1 MRREGLSAGRLV
13 LAGTLVAALAL
24 GGCQSTGQSVMVGA
38 AIGAGLGGVAV
49 AGKETAEELGT
60 AIGSALTGQD
70 LEPMGRRSRDD
81 DYEYEYVLVGA
92 LVGGLFGWLIGN
104 KRINKASG
112 GAGGGLVLGAQ
123 EAALNMEY
131 PTVFESLV
139 FGNQNLSEADQAV
152 GFAMT
157 AASAGGQPHRGDL
170 YDSLMRLNGRTAA
183 LAECLPVLNFRK
195 RMTAP
200 GSAGDW
206 CADAHG
212 ESPVSS
218 PAPDAESASDSP
230 PLSISVEAFVDP
242 LSPDTRQAELRRRGS
257 AQS

>member
-1 MRREGLSAGRLV
+1 MRRERLSAGRLV

-49 AGKETAEELGT
+49 AGKETAEDIGT

-104 KRINKASG
+104 MRINKASG
-112 GAGGGLVLGAQ
+112 GAGGGLVLSAQ
-123 EAALNMEY
+123 EAALNTEY
-131 PTVFESLV
+131 PTISESLV
-139 FGNQNLSEADQAV
+139 LGDRNLYQGDRGV

-170 YDSLMRLNGRTAA
+170 YDSLIRLNGRTAA
-183 LAECLPVLNFRK
+183 LAECLPVLNLRK
-195 RMTAP
+195 PGNAP
-200 GSAGDW
+200 QSTGDW
-206 CADAHG
+206 CAD
-212 ESPVSS
+212 
-218 PAPDAESASDSP
+218 
-230 PLSISVEAFVDP
+230 F
-242 LSPDTRQAELRRRGS
+242 
-257 AQS
+257 

>member
-1 MRREGLSAGRLV
+1 MSREVHSAARLM
-13 LAGTLVAALAL
+13 LAGLLVAALAL
-24 GGCQSTGQSVMVGA
+24 SGCQSTGQSVMLGA

-49 AGKETAEELGT
+49 AGKETAEDIGTNLGT

-92 LVGGLFGWLIGN
+92 LIGGLVGWLIGN

-112 GAGGGLVLGAQ
+112 GAGGGLVLSAQ
-123 EAALNMEY
+123 EAALNTEY
-131 PTVFESLV
+131 PTISESLV
-139 FGNQNLSEADQAV
+139 LGDRNLYQGDLGV

-170 YDSLMRLNGRTAA
+170 YDSLIRLNGRTAA
-183 LAECLPVLNFRK
+183 LAECLPVLNLRK

-200 GSAGDW
+200 GSAEDW
-206 CADAHG
+206 CAV
-212 ESPVSS
+212 PY
-218 PAPDAESASDSP
+218 DSP
-230 PLSISVEAFVDP
+230 PVSPARIDPRSVLDDRHVE
-242 LSPDTRQAELRRRGS
+242 
-257 AQS
+257 